1 MEKFRWLAFI
11 FVSLLVFI
19 GCNSAGEGKEE
30 IKKTY
35 YKNGKIHEIIPY
47 VNGVAHGVKKE
58 YYDNGALRLEV
69 PYDSGFVHGNVIF
82 YHTNGSLYSLTP
94 RTKGKIHGTVKKYYS
109 SGELQSETPY
119 KNDELQPG
127 LKEYDKKGNLIEKPE
142 LVFKTKKIKRS
153 KDLQV
158 TVEVSLSKPA
168 MNVKFLQAIQ
178 LGEQDEAFSTI
189 PSTDGVG
196 QLSVILTPGSSID
209 QEILVRAEF
218 ITPLKNRCIIHQKYR
233 FFARN

>member
-1 MEKFRWLAFI
+1 MKKFKWFTLF
-11 FVSLLVFI
+11 FVSLLVFF
-19 GCNSAGEGKEE
+19 GCNSGGVGKEE
-30 IKKTY
+30 LKKTY

-47 VNGVAHGVKKE
+47 LNGVAHGIKKE

-69 PYDSGFVHGNVIF
+69 PYDSGFVRGNVKY
-82 YHTNGSLYSLTP
+82 YHTNGKLYSLTP
-94 RTKGKIHGTVKKYYS
+94 RINGKIHGIVKKYYS

-119 KNDELQPG
+119 TNDELQTG
-127 LKEYDKKGNLIEKPE
+127 LKEYDKKGNLIENPA
-142 LVFKTKKIKRS
+142 LVFKTKRIKRS

-158 TVEVSLSKPA
+158 TVEISLSKPA
-168 MNVKFLQAIQ
+168 KNVKFSQAIQ
-178 LGEQDEAFSTI
+178 HGEQDETFSTI

-218 ITPLKNRCIIHQKYR
+218 ITPLKNRCVIHDRYR